1 MIASCAMVNQHGVIA
16 GAGFMSGGYRADDHS
31 LEEPGRSSLAHANW
45 EVPGSAKVPGIALAV
60 AMSFVWLGHVRSGGM
75 LNWGISA
82 SALRGGR
89 WETVLLHMFAHAGP
103 MHILLNTLALVPLAG
118 LLTAR
123 LGKAPSSW
131 GRLLLLYLLGGMCG
145 AAFYLAVHPGGVVPM
160 LGASGAICAVVGL
173 LLRLPDDG
181 YELHPLRS
189 ERIQLAAKE
198 FAKENFI
205 LILILTVPALLSGRG
220 GGVAWEAHLG
230 GLLFGLFLGPK
241 LLPTSFRSTSFA
253 AAA

>member
-1 MIASCAMVNQHGVIA
+1 MVNQHGALA
-16 GAGFMSGGYRADDHS
+16 GAGLMSGGYRADDHS
-31 LEEPGRSSLAHANW
+31 LEEPGPSSLAHATW
-45 EVPGSAKVPGIALAV
+45 EVPGTAKVPGIALAV
-60 AMSFVWLGHVRSGGM
+60 AMSFVWLAHIRSGGM
-75 LNWGISA
+75 LEWGISA
-82 SALRGGR
+82 SALKRGE
-89 WETVLLHMFAHAGP
+89 WETILLHMFAHGGP
-103 MHILLNTLALVPLAG
+103 MHIIMNMLALVPLAG

-123 LGKAPSSW
+123 LGKAPWSW

-173 LLRLPDDG
+173 LLRLPNDG

-189 ERIQLAAKE
+189 ERMQLAAKE
-198 FAKENFI
+198 FVKENLI

-230 GLLFGLFLGPK
+230 GLLFGLVLGPK
-241 LLPTSFRSTSFA
+241 LLPKPFRSTSFA